1 MRVELQFT
9 DKNNSAM
16 TQRAKRVVL
25 ASFYFTVADQL
36 GAYLKACNSK
46 STCIIRQC
54 GNRNNEGAIWDMLI
68 IELDGN
74 FIVT

>member
-1 MRVELQFT
+1 MF
-9 DKNNSAM
+9 SACYIISLIVPYCFV
-16 TQRAKRVVL
+16 RYRL
-25 ASFYFTVADQL
+25 AVTR
-36 GAYLKACNSK
+36 AYLKACNSK

-54 GNRNNEGAIWDMLI
+54 GNRNNEGAIWDMFI

>member
-1 MRVELQFT
+1 ML
-9 DKNNSAM
+9 NNIA
-16 TQRAKRVVL
+16 
-25 ASFYFTVADQL
+25 FCF

-54 GNRNNEGAIWDMLI
+54 GNRNNEGAIWDVLVV
-68 IELDGN
+68 ELDGH